1 MDEVKFTQDIIYSY
15 LSISSFYLSL
25 LLLSTDEMYVFP

>member
-1 MDEVKFTQDIIYSY
+1 MDEVKFTHDIIYRY

-25 LLLSTDEMYVFP
+25 LLLSADKMYVFP